1 MLRADQSEAR
11 NALDAYLNAT
21 TPTSTLTLRLI
32 CAVAQLLANDQQSN
46 IDVAVGKCPPITR
59 VPKTLTLQR
68 RYA

>member
-1 MLRADQSEAR
+1 MIRADQSEAK

-32 CAVAQLLANDQQSN
+32 CAVSQLIANDRQESV
-46 IDVAVGKCPPITR
+46 DMAVGKCPPITR
-59 VPKTLTLQR
+59 VPKNLTLQR